1 MTSHQTYG
9 KREEDTIPVTKVM
22 PGATTIN
29 VVPNVD
35 QEFVH
40 SMIKIAKI
48 KTYVKSEDHLPCNV
62 LDMPRREYEAVI

>member
-1 MTSHQTYG
+1 MTSHQAYG
-9 KREEDTIPVTKVM
+9 EREEDTIPVTKDM
-22 PGATTIN
+22 PSATAIN

-40 SMIKIAKI
+40 LMIKMAKI

-62 LDMPRREYEAVI
+62 LDMPRREYEAMI